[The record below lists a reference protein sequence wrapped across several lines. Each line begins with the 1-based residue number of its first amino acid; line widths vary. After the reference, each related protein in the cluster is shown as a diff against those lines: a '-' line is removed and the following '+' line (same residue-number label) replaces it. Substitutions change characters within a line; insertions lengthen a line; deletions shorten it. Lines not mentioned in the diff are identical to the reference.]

1 MTQAAAQ
8 IQSYSIPYGMYDGQ
22 SGTEQDFVNQ
32 ALPWYPV
39 SVIPSVPPAHSLAF
53 WRLMP
58 TIVVVPHR

>member
-8 IQSYSIPYGMYDGQ
+8 IQSYSIPCGMYDGQ

-53 WRLMP
+53 
-58 TIVVVPHR
+58 